1 MPTPTDIQVQDQW
14 TNTFLRDACKLSW
27 FAFYRS
33 AMQFDPIAANTGIDL
48 PTTDN
53 FFHEPIAGEI
63 FQHLRD
69 WVLRI
74 RRERGLEED
83 DEDIREASEDS
94 LFKLA
99 GRSDPRNDAFIFDQ
113 LQCLVD
119 SLAGR
124 KNFLKTLRN
133 REEDALR
140 SSKHH
145 REEDIHAKLASRS
158 TPAPL
163 HYQAFMSFL
172 AVVYRSL
179 PEDRALHL
187 WDDTT
192 FTGII
197 LDVRGNQ
204 YPGWAFWEMLTAIST
219 GPECASISYNKMN
232 NDTKLPWNKLFHFYQ
247 HFIDIMPKLLETV
260 KPTRILSP
268 AALHPDRD
276 AIPLRGWTRLLTTVI
291 RHSKL
296 ARDTLLTSK
305 PNPVQ
310 VLFDFINTDVAVD
323 PDQRRSLTDLLDLK
337 ANVYKALT
345 AFVTRKGDVNDQ
357 EIIQRA
363 LENYERISFVDPT
376 ALFRSYE
383 PTRISPVGWMAKM
396 ETLEQ
401 DAHIYPLTRAYIGF
415 LTALIPSPNA
425 SLDLPRP
432 TSARLANTLRRGQAY
447 VMDRVLL
454 VPTVRRF
461 GREREQ
467 WEIINSALGFV
478 EKALLAYDPS
488 ELVSADLAATQF
500 AQKAKSLADEP
511 GFTVLIRFIGER
523 NVFAILAN
531 ILDTTSSMPLP
542 RPDIVTSTLQ
552 RVLRVYYRIFDLQEL
567 LSVQM
572 QILSEPRAEASDF
585 KRPIETCSLDQY
597 LLNHLANVNSIALL
611 VGDQDPTVSYISTKL
626 VCHLANS
633 AIFSQSDIFGSEYTS
648 SINRLAGIIDA
659 SDDSL
664 RIAQGFCTRLQG
676 QGEDLTAATIQDV
689 ERDVLRGEI
698 SSSSIES
705 LPIAIRSTIL
715 DLLVEGTS
723 TEAHGPNI
731 AHFILGFDFRTNDLP
746 LQDPLSAECRP
757 SALDSILTQ
766 LMEGSEAGGASTTS
780 LFALHPV
787 LAARSV
793 RLVNQLFSNPLT
805 GRSTISHALTHFG
818 FSSNQLSSLPLH
830 LPADNT
836 DSTDKGIATTSHLG
850 DYETSATNLTAFLEY
865 RRWVLSC
872 VALETFT
879 FGGYSA
885 DAADIA
891 LTVFGASTEA
901 EADELDQDEQRLTL
915 NDLLA
920 SVDIA
925 WKDNTSD
932 TTRELEYFNSFSAD
946 KFKTAQWSYYDTTTM
961 ERELRVQKRQY
972 EQRGAVVPGNTTLA
986 IESEIKYILDK
997 VHAVNRETEI
1007 AWAKGEFLSAWNECL
1022 KVSLSMLF
1030 RYVPEERQEVV
1041 LFELLDSLL
1050 DRCDADSASG
1060 ILENLSEA
1068 VLVSIT
1074 TLINILLEFDGQNLP
1089 VDRLSLILRK
1099 ILDAVTR
1106 PGTTETSRGNLFAS
1120 ISQYLQL
1127 LTSNFDISDDASTVM
1142 TAKDTSPMK
1151 ALQRATL
1158 REFSTKKDRFIPILC
1173 RDAMDDRDVW
1183 KTECFALLGAVVS
1196 ICQSERDRAVL
1207 LPLTQMGALRLFVRD
1222 LKDREIPLQGC
1233 LEPEAGKLALPA
1245 SWNKLIC
1252 LANLHAY
1259 WVYEAKMAFLMSV
1272 AASKKGAE
1280 DLLDAGVF
1288 EQLSMCS
1295 FVSVQPMREE
1305 IMGESHSDAGRMVL
1319 IW

>member
-1 MPTPTDIQVQDQW
+1 
-14 TNTFLRDACKLSW
+14 
-27 FAFYRS
+27 
-33 AMQFDPIAANTGIDL
+33 MQFDPIAANTGIDL

-74 RRERGLEED
+74 RRERGLEEE
-83 DEDIREASEDS
+83 DEDTRDATEDS

-145 REEDIHAKLASRS
+145 REEDIHAKLVSRN
-158 TPAPL
+158 TPGPL

-197 LDVRGNQ
+197 LDIRGNQ
-204 YPGWAFWEMLTAIST
+204 YPGWAFWEMITAIST
-219 GPECASISYNKMN
+219 GAECASIAYNKMN
-232 NDTKLPWNKLFHFYQ
+232 ETKLPWNKLFHFYQ
-247 HFIDIMPKLLETV
+247 HFVDMMPKLLETV
-260 KPTRILSP
+260 KPTRILQP
-268 AALHPDRD
+268 APMHLDRD
-276 AIPLRGWTRLLTTVI
+276 VIPLRGWTRLLTTII

-305 PNPVQ
+305 PNPIQ
-310 VLFDFINTDVAVD
+310 VLFDFINTDVLVD
-323 PDQRRSLTDLLDLK
+323 QDQRRNLTDLLDLK
-337 ANVYKALT
+337 ANVIQAVT
-345 AFVTRKGDVNDQ
+345 AFVTRKGDVNDE

-363 LENYERISFVDPT
+363 VENYERISFVDPS

-401 DAHIYPLTRAYIGF
+401 DAHIYPLTRAYLGF
-415 LTALIPSPNA
+415 LTALIPKPNS

-432 TSARLANTLRRGQAY
+432 ISARLANTLRRGQAY

-461 GREREQ
+461 GRETEQ
-467 WEIINSALGFV
+467 WEIIDSALAFV

-488 ELVSADLAATQF
+488 ELVSSDLVATQF
-500 AQKAKSLADEP
+500 AHRAKSLADEP
-511 GFTVLIRFIGER
+511 GFTVLVRFIGER
-523 NVFAILAN
+523 NVFGILAN
-531 ILDTTSSMPLP
+531 ILDTTSSLPLP
-542 RPDIVTSTLQ
+542 RPSIVTSTLQ
-552 RVLRVYYRIFDLQEL
+552 RVLRVYHRIFDLQEL

-572 QILSEPRAEASDF
+572 QILSEPRADAGDF
-585 KRPIETCSLDQY
+585 KGPIETCSLDQY
-597 LLNHLANVNSIALL
+597 LLNHLANVNAIALL
-611 VGDQDPTVSYISTKL
+611 VGDADPTVSYISTKL

-664 RIAQGFCTRLQG
+664 RIAQGFCNRLQG
-676 QGEDLTAATIQDV
+676 QGEDLTSKAIEDV
-689 ERDVLRGEI
+689 ERHVLKGEI

-723 TEAHGPNI
+723 GEGQGPNI
-731 AHFILGFDFRTNDLP
+731 AHFLLGFDFRTNDLS
-746 LQDPLSAECRP
+746 LQDSRSSDCRP
-757 SALDSILTQ
+757 SALDSILSQ
-766 LMEGSEAGGASTTS
+766 LMDGSEAGGASTTS

-787 LAARSV
+787 LAAKSV

-805 GRSTISHALTHFG
+805 GRSTISHALTQFG
-818 FSSNQLSSLPLH
+818 FSSGQLSSLPLH

-836 DSTDKGIATTSHLG
+836 DSADKGIASTSHLG
-850 DYETSATNLTAFLEY
+850 AYETSATNLIAFLEY

-891 LTVFGASTEA
+891 LTIFGASTEA

-920 SVDIA
+920 SVDIQWQEHA
-925 WKDNTSD
+925 AETSH
-932 TTRELEYFNSFSAD
+932 ELEYFNSFSAE
-946 KFKTAQWSYYDTTTM
+946 KYKTAQWSYYDITSI
-961 ERELRVQKRQY
+961 ERELRAQKRQY
-972 EQRGAVVPGNTTLA
+972 EQRGAVTPGNTTLA
-986 IESEIKYILDK
+986 IEGEIKHILDR
-997 VHAVNRETEI
+997 VQAVNRETEI

-1050 DRCDADSASG
+1050 DRCDADLASG

-1074 TLINILLEFDGQNLP
+1074 TLVNILLEFDGQNLP

-1106 PGTTETSRGNLFAS
+1106 PGTTETSRGNLLAA
-1120 ISQYLQL
+1120 ISQYFQL
-1127 LTSNFDISDDASTVM
+1127 LTSTPDISDDVSTIGS
-1142 TAKDTSPMK
+1142 TRDTSSPMR
-1151 ALQRATL
+1151 ALHRATV
-1158 REFSTKKDRFIPILC
+1158 RELLTKKDRFIPILC

-1196 ICQSERDRAVL
+1196 VCQSERDRAVL
-1207 LPLTQMGALRLFVRD
+1207 SPLTQMGALRLFVRD
-1222 LKDREIPLQGC
+1222 LKDREIPLQEC
-1233 LEPEAGKLALPA
+1233 LEPEAGKLSRSLV
-1245 SWNKLIC
+1245 WITRLI
-1252 LANLHAY
+1252 
-1259 WVYEAKMAFLMSV
+1259 
-1272 AASKKGAE
+1272 
-1280 DLLDAGVF
+1280 
-1288 EQLSMCS
+1288 
-1295 FVSVQPMREE
+1295 R
-1305 IMGESHSDAGRMVL
+1305 
-1319 IW
+1319 

>member
-1 MPTPTDIQVQDQW
+1 
-14 TNTFLRDACKLSW
+14 
-27 FAFYRS
+27 
-33 AMQFDPIAANTGIDL
+33 MQFDPIAANTGIDL

-74 RRERGLEED
+74 RRERGLEEE
-83 DEDIREASEDS
+83 DEDARESAEDS
-94 LFKLA
+94 LFKIA
-99 GRSDPRNDAFIFDQ
+99 GRSDPKNDAFIFDQ

-140 SSKHH
+140 ATKHH
-145 REEDIHAKLASRS
+145 REEDIHAKLASRN
-158 TPAPL
+158 TPSPL
-163 HYQAFMSFL
+163 HYQAFLSFL

-219 GPECASISYNKMN
+219 GPECASIAYNKMN
-232 NDTKLPWNKLFHFYQ
+232 NETKLPWNKLFHFYQ
-247 HFIDIMPKLLETV
+247 HFVDIMPKLLETV
-260 KPTRILSP
+260 KPTRILQP
-268 AALHPDRD
+268 AAMHPYQDI
-276 AIPLRGWTRLLTTVI
+276 IPLRGWTKLLTTVI

-296 ARDTLLTSK
+296 ARDTLLSSK
-305 PNPVQ
+305 PNPIQ

-323 PDQRRSLTDLLDLK
+323 QDQRRNLTDLLDLK
-337 ANVYKALT
+337 SNVFQALT
-345 AFVTRKGDVNDQ
+345 AFVTRKGDVNDDD
-357 EIIQRA
+357 IIQRA
-363 LENYERISFVDPT
+363 VENYERISFVDPS

-401 DAHIYPLTRAYIGF
+401 DAHIYPLTRAYLGF
-415 LTALIPSPNA
+415 LTALIPKPNS
-425 SLDLPRP
+425 SLDLPRL
-432 TSARLANTLRRGQAY
+432 TSPRLANTLRRGQAY

-461 GREREQ
+461 GRETEQ
-467 WEIINSALGFV
+467 WEIIDSALAFV

-488 ELVSADLAATQF
+488 ELVSSDLAATQF
-500 AQKAKSLADEP
+500 AQRAKSLADEP
-511 GFTVLIRFIGER
+511 GFTVLVRFIGER

-531 ILDTTSSMPLP
+531 ILDTTSSLPLP
-542 RPDIVTSTLQ
+542 RSSIVTSTLQ
-552 RVLRVYYRIFDLQEL
+552 RVLRVYHRIFDLQEL

-572 QILSEPRAEASDF
+572 QILSEPRADAGDF

-597 LLNHLANVNSIALL
+597 LLNYLANVNTIALL
-611 VGDQDPTVSYISTKL
+611 VGDADSTVSYISTKL

-633 AIFSQSDIFGSEYTS
+633 AVFSQSDIFGSEYTS

-676 QGEDLTAATIQDV
+676 QGEDLTSKAIDDV
-689 ERDVLRGEI
+689 ERSVLRGEI
-698 SSSSIES
+698 SSSSIEN
-705 LPIAIRSTIL
+705 LPIAIRSTIF

-723 TEAHGPNI
+723 GEGQGPNI
-731 AHFILGFDFRTNDLP
+731 AHFLLGFDFRTNDLT
-746 LQDPLSAECRP
+746 LQDPRSDDCRP
-757 SALDSILTQ
+757 SALDSVLTQ
-766 LMEGSEAGGASTTS
+766 LMDGSEAGGASTTS
-780 LFALHPV
+780 FFALHPV
-787 LAARSV
+787 LAAKSV

-805 GRSTISHALTHFG
+805 GRSTLSHALSHFG
-818 FSSNQLSSLPLH
+818 FSSGQLSSLPLH

-836 DSTDKGIATTSHLG
+836 ASSDKGIASTRYLG
-850 DYETSATNLTAFLEY
+850 DYETSATNLIAFLEY

-891 LTVFGASTEA
+891 LTIFGSSTEA
-901 EADELDQDEQRLTL
+901 EADELDQDEQQRLTL

-920 SVDIA
+920 SVDIV
-925 WKDNTSD
+925 WKDQTSE
-932 TTRELEYFNSFSAD
+932 TSRELEYFNSFSAE
-946 KFKTAQWSYYDTTTM
+946 KFKTAQWNYYDITSI
-961 ERELRVQKRQY
+961 ERELRAQKRQY
-972 EQRGAVVPGNTTLA
+972 EQRGAVTPGNTTLA
-986 IESEIKYILDK
+986 IESEIQYILDR
-997 VHAVNRETEI
+997 VQAVNRETEI

-1050 DRCDADSASG
+1050 DRCDADLASG

-1074 TLINILLEFDGQNLP
+1074 TLVNILLEFDGQNLP

-1127 LTSNFDISDDASTVM
+1127 LTVTFDISDDVSTIGS
-1142 TAKDTSPMK
+1142 TRESSSPMK

-1158 REFSTKKDRFIPILC
+1158 REMSTKKDRFIPMLC

-1183 KTECFALLGAVVS
+1183 KTECFAFLGAVVS
-1196 ICQSERDRAVL
+1196 ICQNEKDRAVL
-1207 LPLTQMGALRLFVRD
+1207 LPMVQMGALRFFVRE
-1222 LKDREIPLQGC
+1222 LKDREIPLQEC
-1233 LEPEAGKLALPA
+1233 LEPEDG
-1245 SWNKLIC
+1245 
-1252 LANLHAY
+1252 
-1259 WVYEAKMAFLMSV
+1259 M
-1272 AASKKGAE
+1272 
-1280 DLLDAGVF
+1280 
-1288 EQLSMCS
+1288 
-1295 FVSVQPMREE
+1295 
-1305 IMGESHSDAGRMVL
+1305 
-1319 IW
+1319 